1 MPICTNLAKFKC
13 IKLSRFEKTFFIR
26 LLRIFSSFL
35 MDFQNFE
42 IMNNKFGRFMNLG
55 KQILELLQ
63 HSCCCYQIEPCNC
76 MAVIAPAAD
85 MFPEFGGG

>member
-55 KQILELLQ
+55 KQIECRRVTPAQLLLLSNRTVQ
-63 HSCCCYQIEPCNC
+63 LHGCDS
-76 MAVIAPAAD
+76 D
-85 MFPEFGGG
+85 